1 MNIAHDHNTC
11 MTGGA
16 TPDGDGGF
24 AHVPA
29 PLDWMELRTR
39 LFAAHEV
46 RVVLAAEENSA
57 AGLRLRGSFDGCA
70 ASLLTTYEGFSTPV
84 NPNVSTNRKSGRA
97 NVLPGAG
104 ESRTGER
111 GQR

>member
-11 MTGGA
+11 MKGA
-16 TPDGDGGF
+16 APVAADGGF
-24 AHVPA
+24 AHVLA
-29 PLDWMELRTR
+29 PLDWMELRAR
-39 LFAAHEV
+39 LFASHEV
-46 RVVLAAEENSA
+46 RSVLSAEETTA

-84 NPNVSTNRKSGRA
+84 NPTVSTNRKSGRA
-97 NVLPGAG
+97 IVLPGAG

-111 GQR
+111 G